1 MGSSSW
7 VILAGVFLL
16 SILVGSLFRRLGQLS
31 LVGYILV
38 GFLCNYGFSH
48 FNIEWPKEWSELA
61 SIGGVLLLFLIGLEM
76 KVSEV
81 SSIGR
86 VLFLVFLIQTVLLG
100 STIYPLMRLLSL
112 SRETSLVMGISL
124 SFSSTILVVKI
135 LSEKKMLSSL
145 TGRLSVGLLILQDLL
160 SIFLMTVLSNG
171 SLTVL
176 ARGGL
181 IALVLVLIG
190 NKFVL
195 GAFKL
200 LVRSTEEVVLF
211 SLGWCLVMA
220 SFFASK
226 WIGLSPE
233 IGGFIAGL
241 TLSSTFENHHIVSK
255 VKTLRDFFIVIF
267 FLSLGFQIRLAT
279 FTVLGGVGLGLLLL
293 LMKFLAIVVLV
304 RLFGFANRVAF
315 DAALGLAS
323 ASEFTLILMSGLE
336 MSVEVRAVLV
346 MSVITSMVLSAFVL
360 GKSDKVFQLFGKSF
374 SFWHSST
381 NSSSPNES
389 EGSIWPQT
397 RFVLLIG
404 GHRMG
409 KSVLSALE
417 SENREVVVVDYDP
430 EVVSSLKSEGI
441 KAYFAD
447 VSDTETL
454 NTIPFGRI
462 DLVIST
468 IPNSF
473 DNLGL
478 IRYLN
483 KGKYKIKV
491 VVDAEDFQDATDL
504 YKAGVDYV
512 VFPHFVGGL
521 HLAEILSDESSGT
534 LERYKNKQTKMLSKV
549 FKTS

>member
-7 VILAGVFLL
+7 IILAGIFLL
-16 SILVGSLFRRLGQLS
+16 SILVGALFRRFGQLS

-38 GFLCNYGFSH
+38 GFLCNYGFAR
-48 FNIEWPKEWSELA
+48 FNIEWPKEWNELA

-81 SSIGR
+81 SSIGK
-86 VLFLVFLIQTVLLG
+86 VLLLVFLIQVGLLG
-100 STIYPLMRLLSL
+100 SAIYPLMRLLSL
-112 SRETSLVMGISL
+112 SRETSLVMGVSL

-160 SIFLMTVLSNG
+160 SIFLMTLLSNG
-171 SLTVL
+171 SLAVL
-176 ARGGL
+176 TRGGL
-181 IALVLVLIG
+181 IALVLVLVG

-233 IGGFIAGL
+233 IGGFVAGL

-267 FLSLGFQIRLAT
+267 FLSLGFQIRLAA

-293 LMKFLAIVVLV
+293 LIKFLATMILIK
-304 RLFGFANRVAF
+304 LFGFANRVAF
-315 DAALGLAS
+315 DVALGLSS

-336 MSVEVRAVLV
+336 MSTEVRAVLV
-346 MSVITSMVLSAFVL
+346 MAVITSMVLSAFIL
-360 GKSDKVFQLFGKSF
+360 GKSDKVFQIFGKSF
-374 SFWHSST
+374 SFWHGASSGST
-381 NSSSPNES
+381 NES

-417 SENREVVVVDYDP
+417 SQNREVVVVDYDP
-430 EVVSSLKSEGI
+430 EVVSGLKSEGI

-454 NTIPFGRI
+454 NSIPFGRI

-491 VVDAEDFQDATDL
+491 VVDAENLQDATDL

-534 LERYKNKQTKMLSKV
+534 LERYKNKQTKMLAKV